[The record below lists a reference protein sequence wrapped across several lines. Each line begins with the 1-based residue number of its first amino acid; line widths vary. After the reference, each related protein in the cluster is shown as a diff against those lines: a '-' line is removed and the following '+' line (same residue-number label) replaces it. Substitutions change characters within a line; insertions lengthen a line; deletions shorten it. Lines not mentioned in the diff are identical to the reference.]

1 MKPRTKIR
9 MQQAMRMFCALAVL
23 LLGFAH
29 QAPAAAAALSPAE
42 RAQFVLPDGSLP
54 DLCLPASGDDG
65 SGKQL
70 SHSHF
75 CGACRIFW
83 ALLPAPTNATDTIVR
98 KTKKALPPAQPVAS
112 ARSQLPPNA
121 SPRGPPTSKSKR
133 LSR

>member
-1 MKPRTKIR
+1 
-9 MQQAMRMFCALAVL
+9 MQQAMRMFGALAVL

-54 DLCLPASGDDG
+54 DLCLPGAGNDDG
-65 SGKQL
+65 NGKQL

-83 ALLPAPTNATDTIVR
+83 ALPPAPAGATDTIVR
-98 KTKKALPPAQPVAS
+98 KTGKVLPPAQPGGS

-121 SPRGPPTSKSKR
+121 SPRGPPA
-133 LSR
+133 SRFHI